1 MDFRLSRDKN
11 IICNF
16 CELDS
21 IHKNENNFKIDYKN
35 IECCYNCFCHN
46 NKKGI
51 KIKKNKQDG
60 YINIKLDN
68 NLVFIK
74 DKYYN
79 NFKNILI
86 KKKRD
91 LLKKN
96 KKLFRKNILLERL
109 KEEKLEYINNSIC
122 DIYVNYGMLEIDYVI
137 ESIKKIDES
146 KSRNYIIL
154 NNELN
159 KKNIKL
165 NKSVPS
171 FNNFIK
177 YGKNLNECIRI
188 GIVESIVINET
199 NYLSN
204 LKKYSRDDSLDMAA
218 IEYLDNFGPNE
229 YLINY
234 IENIT
239 TIKFN

>member
-1 MDFRLSRDKN
+1 MDFRLKIDKN

-16 CELDS
+16 CELDN
-21 IHKNENNFKIDYKN
+21 IHKNEDNFKIDYKN
-35 IECCYNCFCHN
+35 IECCYNCFCQN
-46 NKKGI
+46 NKKEI
-51 KIKKNKQDG
+51 KRRESKYDG
-60 YINIKLDN
+60 YSNIKLDN
-68 NLVFIK
+68 KIVFIK
-74 DKYYN
+74 DKYFN

-86 KKKRD
+86 KKKRNI
-91 LLKKN
+91 LKDN
-96 KKLFRKNILLERL
+96 KKFLRKELLLERL
-109 KEEKLEYINNSIC
+109 KEEKLEYINNSVC
-122 DIYVNYGMLEIDYVI
+122 DIYVNYGMIEIDYVI
-137 ESIKKIDES
+137 DSIKKIDES

-154 NNELN
+154 HNELN

-165 NKSVPS
+165 NNNVPS
-171 FNNFIK
+171 FKKFIK
-177 YGKNLNECIRI
+177 YGKDLNECIRI
-188 GIVESIVINET
+188 GIVESIVINKT

-218 IEYLDNFGPNE
+218 IEYLDNFGANE